1 MVKTRICVILLFC
14 AVGLFKNVSCS
25 QSGNTLRLSDADFGY
40 YAVNVVQHESTIDR
54 SDPKNP
60 VTNYYNMFLDGT
72 TKISASY
79 ATSYLGLPVYPS
91 AGASACVLQSYTITW
106 RCNPST
112 QKIPPTSGGLGEVV
126 PGSPDGKSQVTFSI
140 VAVPAATKETCTALV
155 NLEADHSSGVYT
167 NGQLTALGTLTVNG
181 VDLLTGQAVTASA
194 YINALFADY
203 NNDKTTH

>member
-1 MVKTRICVILLFC
+1 
-14 AVGLFKNVSCS
+14 
-25 QSGNTLRLSDADFGY
+25 
-40 YAVNVVQHESTIDR
+40 
-54 SDPKNP
+54 
-60 VTNYYNMFLDGT
+60 
-72 TKISASY
+72 
-79 ATSYLGLPVYPS
+79 
-91 AGASACVLQSYTITW
+91 
-106 RCNPST
+106 
-112 QKIPPTSGGLGEVV
+112 
-126 PGSPDGKSQVTFSI
+126 